1 MSLIPIEHFPFD
13 LAEAVDD
20 ELFGELPEAC
30 QLRLTEELSRTR
42 LRRWRR
48 CATRLAGGL

>member
-1 MSLIPIEHFPFD
+1 VSLIPIEHFPFD

-42 LRRWRR
+42 LRQWRR